1 MSPYIK
7 YEILLMCNSITV
19 CHVFNGLSVMVTD
32 TVFLY
37 RWLQNSERRIVKI
50 FFLNKRLEIR

>member
-1 MSPYIK
+1 
-7 YEILLMCNSITV
+7 MCNNITV

-37 RWLQNSERRIVKI
+37 RWLQNNERRIVKI
-50 FFLNKRLEIR
+50 FFLNIRLEIR